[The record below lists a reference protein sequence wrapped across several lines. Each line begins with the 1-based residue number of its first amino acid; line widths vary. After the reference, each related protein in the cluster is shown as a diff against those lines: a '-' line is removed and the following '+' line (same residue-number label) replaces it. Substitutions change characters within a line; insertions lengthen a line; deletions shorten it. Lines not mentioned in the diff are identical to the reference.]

1 MRKTE
6 KYEKPALL
14 FTHLDMDCG
23 FMSVSMVDLS
33 TDSGEHKSATQQF
46 NDGQYQEIY

>member
-6 KYEKPALL
+6 KYEKPSLTAT
-14 FTHLDMDCG
+14 FLDMDSG
-23 FMSVSMVDLS
+23 FMSMSLDDLS
-33 TDSGEHKSATQQF
+33 TDSEQKSATQQF